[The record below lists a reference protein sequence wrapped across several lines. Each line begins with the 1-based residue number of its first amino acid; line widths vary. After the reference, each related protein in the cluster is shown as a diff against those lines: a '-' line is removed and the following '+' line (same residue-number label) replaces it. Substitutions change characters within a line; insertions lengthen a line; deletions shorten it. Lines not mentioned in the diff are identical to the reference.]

1 MKENES
7 KGYINQLLGEQ
18 EQVRRNKLLG
28 GRIYD
33 TDVSIAVYQQ
43 KLNRILELNP
53 PLEVDGQKGDVTV
66 GALYT
71 FQKKYGLPVNGQF
84 DAITIDALRKI
95 DPGKNW
101 KVNSEIETDVRNQL
115 TEGVNNLCIYLSSLY
130 SKKDS
135 PIYNFC
141 VKVFPEYGDNKDMF
155 QEIYKKAKSEKE
167 QILEKIKEFNRHH
180 RGNKKDIK
188 NDITRKK
195 YIENKTKWGWDITKS
210 DNNKKI
216 KVKSDTLKLKNKN
229 SFFDV
234 IEQVTKVPKQIQSL
248 FNVLKNLGNI
258 FKFLQCGE
266 LVSEI
271 LCGINGFFNH
281 DKEKGIEYIFKAI
294 VTAINTAIT
303 TYLTTIMVAGLV
315 SLLGA
320 FWGIVVAIAI
330 LILIAVFAFYCFD
343 YEEWIDSRIESI
355 VK

>member
-1 MKENES
+1 MKDNER
-7 KGYINQLLGEQ
+7 KEYINNLLGEQ

-33 TDVSIAVYQQ
+33 TDVSIAIYQQ

-53 PLEVDGQKGDVTV
+53 PLEIDGQKGDITV
-66 GALYT
+66 RALYT
-71 FQKKYGLPVNGQF
+71 FQKEYGLPINGQF
-84 DAITIDALRKI
+84 DAITIDALRKF
-95 DPGKNW
+95 DPCKNW
-101 KVNSEIETDVRNQL
+101 KINSEIEIDVRNQL

-141 VKVFPEYGDNKDMF
+141 LKVFPEYAHRNDMF
-155 QEIYKKAKSEKE
+155 QKIYEKAVSEKE
-167 QILEKIKEFNRHH
+167 QILDRIKNFNKTH
-180 RGNKKDIK
+180 RGNKKDIE
-188 NDITRKK
+188 NDKTRLK
-195 YIENKTKWGWDITKS
+195 YIENKTKKGWDITNS

-229 SFFDV
+229 SYFDV
-234 IEQVTKVPKQIQSL
+234 IEQVAKVPKQIQSL
-248 FNVLKNLGNI
+248 FNVLKNFGSI

-266 LVSEI
+266 LVGEI
-271 LCGINGFFNH
+271 LSGINSFLNN

-294 VTAINTAIT
+294 VTAINGAIT
-303 TYLTTIMVAGLV
+303 TYLTTVMVAGLV
-315 SLLGA
+315 TLLGA

-343 YEEWIDSRIESI
+343 FEEWIDSRIESVI
-355 VK
+355 K